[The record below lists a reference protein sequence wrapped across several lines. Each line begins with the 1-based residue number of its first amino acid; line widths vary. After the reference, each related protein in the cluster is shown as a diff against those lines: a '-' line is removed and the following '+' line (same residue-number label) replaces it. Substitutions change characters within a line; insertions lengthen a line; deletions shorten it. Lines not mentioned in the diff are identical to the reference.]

1 MAWDRC
7 NQDLV
12 WRELECAALVGEDQP
27 LCPDLPELDLSE
39 LDVSD
44 LDADSFLGGLKW
56 YSDQSEIISSQYGN
70 EASNLFEKIDE
81 ENEANLLAVLTET
94 LDSIPVD
101 ADGLPSFDAL
111 ADGDVTN
118 ASDQSCPSTPDGS
131 PRTPEPEEPSLL
143 KKLLLAPANSQLSYN
158 QYTCGKAQNHAANN
172 HRIRP
177 TPAAVKTDCS
187 WNGKPRGGC
196 PQQSR
201 LVRHPCT
208 ELLKYLTATD
218 DILIQTKA
226 SEAKSAWGAGGK
238 DKGGLL
244 LGASSSSSSS
254 PSSSSTSSF
263 SSLSSSSSAASKK
276 KSSSSSVVSQQQQQ
290 QHHQRGESR
299 AAGGCSVAGV
309 GAGKWRR
316 CAHGA
321 GSTEAQSELAAAPAP
336 VPPARRNGGAHARPK
351 LERRPS
357 SEEGRP
363 PGPGPEADAG
373 PLAAARFIRYMHSY
387 SLPPRETGQTGSC
400 GRCREASAA
409 ILAGKGGRGRG
420 AAARRHVTVTVRKRD
435 EVPGHPVLSL
445 LLTSKH
451 RSARYRA
458 QMLPPTTSSQPCK
471 SSSTRMSSRVLER
484 DEFPSPAIK
493 LEEDEKKYKR
503 TVNVN
508 PGSFGLRQAV
518 QPDPDPPLSECLGL
532 GSWVS
537 EQDQELDL
545 GLGLGW
551 PGVGLAEQG
560 GCFSGNACDDDAVGS
575 PLALLQGPL
584 SPLFPDSRIP
594 ELTPSVTQGQ
604 PYLHRQV
611 VCRPPDDQGFPLLAN
626 PTNLPLPLT
635 PESPNDHK
643 GSPFENKTIERTLS
657 VEISGTP
664 GLTPPTTP
672 PHKASQENPFKTS
685 LKTKLSSCSSST
697 LACKRARLSES
708 GPCRPAAPCAAPP
721 RKSPEQ
727 TELYAELSKASA
739 VLPAQVVSATT
750 GVCRQERCGGGG
762 KRGARARCY
771 GDHDYCQSTAVAA
784 ATQRDAAACAGEA
797 IADVTMTTTIDTTT
811 TTLTTPL
818 KPNPGS
824 AEDRHVECK
833 DSAMPPSSSSLPPS
847 SSFSSTTPL
856 SYSSSLAKQLQQ
868 QSSSSAEAESRG
880 QYRTPVSQAAPPSP
894 QTSKGDQLS
903 TGRKLHLKDQDIRA
917 ELNKHFGHP
926 QQAIYSQDEQKD
938 VVMEEGGQGDG
949 VKAGALHPSKENPAG
964 DNYYCKLPGSGST
977 GYLPPGF
984 PPFHDELELEDRGVE
999 ERFLYPWEGTPLDL
1013 FFESCSPTSS
1023 PSSCCPSRGSVS
1035 PPSSLLSPRH
1045 FNWPHSPR
1053 SRSSSSRHRRRSLS
1067 SSPDGR
1073 PSSRS
1078 RHNMDSSTLRSR
1090 THKSPH
1096 SQFRSQSR
1104 SPLSRRPRY
1113 DSYEEYQHEHL
1124 KREEHRQDYEK
1135 REFERAEQREKQSQK
1150 AIEERRV
1157 LYVGRLRSDST
1168 RTELKR
1174 RFQVF
1179 GEIEECAVNL
1189 RDDGDNFGFITYRYT
1204 CDAFAA
1210 LENGHTLR
1218 QSNEPQ
1224 FELCFGGQKQFCK
1237 SNYTDLDSHS
1247 DDFDPAS
1254 TKSKYD
1260 SMDFDSLLREA
1271 QRSLRSCPSRAMLL
1285 NLQAIPVSYHDHTI
1299 LIAQENTC
1307 LRATPGLYGHRDVS
1321 GKMSHHGD
1329 RRDGQMTE
1337 DVRAVASGR
1346 CAFCA
1351 CVTCGNEEGER

>member
-1 MAWDRC
+1 MDGYALTED
-7 NQDLV
+7 
-12 WRELECAALVGEDQP
+12 ELFSSCLLNLTWENSYEQCAALVGEDQP

-70 EASNLFEKIDE
+70 EASNLFEIDE

-101 ADGLPSFDAL
+101 EDGLPSFEAL

-177 TPAAVKTDCS
+177 TPAAVKTENS
-187 WNGKPRGGC
+187 WNSKPRGGC

-218 DILIQTKA
+218 DILLQTKA

-244 LGASSSSSSS
+244 GAPSSSSSS

-276 KSSSSSVVSQQQQQ
+276 KSSSSSVVSQQQ
-290 QHHQRGESR
+290 HHQR
-299 AAGGCSVAGV
+299 
-309 GAGKWRR
+309 
-316 CAHGA
+316 
-321 GSTEAQSELAAAPAP
+321 
-336 VPPARRNGGAHARPK
+336 
-351 LERRPS
+351 
-357 SEEGRP
+357 
-363 PGPGPEADAG
+363 
-373 PLAAARFIRYMHSY
+373 
-387 SLPPRETGQTGSC
+387 
-400 GRCREASAA
+400 
-409 ILAGKGGRGRG
+409 
-420 AAARRHVTVTVRKRD
+420 
-435 EVPGHPVLSL
+435 
-445 LLTSKH
+445 
-451 RSARYRA
+451 
-458 QMLPPTTSSQPCK
+458 
-471 SSSTRMSSRVLER
+471 
-484 DEFPSPAIK
+484 
-493 LEEDEKKYKR
+493 
-503 TVNVN
+503 
-508 PGSFGLRQAV
+508 
-518 QPDPDPPLSECLGL
+518 
-532 GSWVS
+532 
-537 EQDQELDL
+537 
-545 GLGLGW
+545 
-551 PGVGLAEQG
+551 
-560 GCFSGNACDDDAVGS
+560 
-575 PLALLQGPL
+575 
-584 SPLFPDSRIP
+584 
-594 ELTPSVTQGQ
+594 
-604 PYLHRQV
+604 
-611 VCRPPDDQGFPLLAN
+611 AN
-626 PTNLPLPLT
+626 PTTLPLPLT

-672 PHKASQENPFKTS
+672 PHKASQENPFKAS

-697 LACKRARLSES
+697 LVHKRARLGES
-708 GPCRPAAPCAAPP
+708 GRCGPAAPCAGPP
-721 RKSPEQ
+721 RKGPEQ
-727 TELYAELSKASA
+727 TELYAQLSKASA
-739 VLPAQVVSATT
+739 ALPALVVSATT
-750 GVCRQERCGGGG
+750 GVCQQEHCRGDG
-762 KRGARARCY
+762 KRGAQPRSY
-771 GDHDYCQSTAVAA
+771 SDHDYCQSTAAA
-784 ATQRDAAACAGEA
+784 AQRDAAASACEANAG
-797 IADVTMTTTIDTTT
+797 VTMTTTTTT
-811 TTLTTPL
+811 TPPR
-818 KPNPGS
+818 PNPGTV
-824 AEDRHVECK
+824 EERHVECK
-833 DSAMPPSSSSLPPS
+833 DSTMPPSSSSS
-847 SSFSSTTPL
+847 SSSSTTSL
-856 SYSSSLAKQLQQ
+856 LYSSSLAKQLQQ
-868 QSSSSAEAESRG
+868 QSASSVEAESRG
-880 QYRTPVSQAAPPSP
+880 QYRTPATQAKPPSP
-894 QTSKGDQLS
+894 QTSEGDQQHAS
-903 TGRKLHLKDQDIRA
+903 RKLPLRDQEIRA

-926 QQAIYSQDEQKD
+926 QQAVYSQDEQKE
-938 VVMEEGGQGDG
+938 VAMEEGAQGGG
-949 VKAGALHPSKENPAG
+949 VKAGAPHPSKESPAG
-964 DNYYCKLPGSGST
+964 DDYYCKLPGST
-977 GYLPPGF
+977 GYLPPGL
-984 PPFHDELELEDRGVE
+984 PPFHEELELEGRGVE
-999 ERFLYPWEGTPLDL
+999 GRFLYPWEGTPLDL
-1013 FFESCSPTSS
+1013 LFESCSPSSS
-1023 PSSCCPSRGSVS
+1023 PSSCSPSRGSIS
-1035 PPSSLLSPRH
+1035 PPSSLLLSPRH
-1045 FNWPHSPR
+1045 FNWPRSPSSR

-1078 RHNMDSSTLRSR
+1078 RHNMDSTSRSR
-1090 THKSPH
+1090 TQKSPH
-1096 SQFRSQSR
+1096 TQFRSQSR

-1124 KREEHRQDYEK
+1124 KREEYRQDYEK
-1135 REFERAEQREKQSQK
+1135 REFERAEQRERQSQK

-1157 LYVGRLRSDST
+1157 LYVGRLRADST

-1174 RFQVF
+1174 RFEVF

-1218 QSNEPQ
+1218 RSNEPQ

-1271 QRSLRSCPSRAMLL
+1271 QRSLRR
-1285 NLQAIPVSYHDHTI
+1285 
-1299 LIAQENTC
+1299 
-1307 LRATPGLYGHRDVS
+1307 
-1321 GKMSHHGD
+1321 
-1329 RRDGQMTE
+1329 
-1337 DVRAVASGR
+1337 
-1346 CAFCA
+1346 
-1351 CVTCGNEEGER
+1351 

>member
-101 ADGLPSFDAL
+101 EDGLPSFEAL

-158 QYTCGKAQNHAANN
+158 QYIGDKAQNHAASN

-177 TPAAVKTDCS
+177 PPAVVKTENS
-187 WNGKPRGGC
+187 WNSKPRGGC

-201 LVRHPCT
+201 LVRRPCT

-218 DILIQTKA
+218 DILLQTKA
-226 SEAKSAWGAGGK
+226 SEAKSAWGGGGK
-238 DKGGLL
+238 DKGGLP
-244 LGASSSSSSS
+244 GASSSSSS
-254 PSSSSTSSF
+254 PSSTTSF
-263 SSLSSSSSAASKK
+263 SSLSSSSSSITSKK
-276 KSSSSSVVSQQQQQ
+276 KSSSSSVVSQQQQP
-290 QHHQRGESR
+290 HHQRGESR
-299 AAGGCSVAGV
+299 AAGECSVAGV

-321 GSTEAQSELAAAPAP
+321 GGTEGQSEPAAAPAP
-336 VPPARRNGGAHARPK
+336 VPQARRNDSVHACPK

-363 PGPGPEADAG
+363 PGPQPAVDAG
-373 PLAAARFIRYMHSY
+373 RLAVARFIRYMHSY
-387 SLPPRETGQTGSC
+387 SLPSRETGQTGSC
-400 GRCREASAA
+400 GRCRKAGECWGRHDRSAA
-409 ILAGKGGRGRG
+409 VP
-420 AAARRHVTVTVRKRD
+420 RHITVTIKKR
-435 EVPGHPVLSL
+435 EEEPGHPLLSQ
-445 LLTSKH
+445 LLTSKQ
-451 RSARYRA
+451 RPARYQA
-458 QMLPPTTSSQPCK
+458 HLLPSATTPQPRK
-471 SSSTRMSSRVLER
+471 SSSSRISSGVLER
-484 DEFPSPAIK
+484 DECPSQAIEV
-493 LEEDEKKYKR
+493 EEKEHR
-503 TVNVN
+503 GTVNIN
-508 PGSFGLRQAV
+508 PGSWGLRQAKE
-518 QPDPDPPLSECLGL
+518 PDSDPLLAESLGL

-537 EQDQELDL
+537 QPDQGLDL
-545 GLGLGW
+545 GLGLGLGW
-551 PGVGLAEQG
+551 LEVGLVEQAD
-560 GCFSGNACDDDAVGS
+560 CFGEDVRDDDAMGS
-575 PLALLQGPL
+575 PMALSQGLP
-584 SPLFPDSRIP
+584 SPLFPDCRIP
-594 ELTPSVTQGQ
+594 DPTPSVTQGQ
-604 PYLHRQV
+604 QHLHRQA
-611 VCRPPDDQGFPLLAN
+611 VCRHPDDQGLTLLAK
-626 PTNLPLPLT
+626 PTTLPLSLT

-672 PHKASQENPFKTS
+672 PHKASQEIPFKAS
-685 LKTKLSSCSSST
+685 LKTKLSSCSSSA
-697 LACKRARLSES
+697 LACKRARLSEAD
-708 GPCRPAAPCAAPP
+708 PCRPLAPTLAPG
-721 RKSPEQ
+721 RKGPEQ
-727 TELYAELSKASA
+727 TELYAQLSKASTA
-739 VLPAQVVSATT
+739 LPTSVVAATT
-750 GVCRQERCGGGG
+750 GGCQEEHCGGNN
-762 KRGARARCY
+762 KRSVQPRCY
-771 GDHDYCQSTAVAA
+771 GDHDYCQSTAASTKQDPAA
-784 ATQRDAAACAGEA
+784 GANANAADAT
-797 IADVTMTTTIDTTT
+797 ITITTAT
-811 TTLTTPL
+811 TTPL
-818 KPNPGS
+818 KPNPGMV
-824 AEDRHVECK
+824 EDRHVECK
-833 DSAMPPSSSSLPPS
+833 DSAMPPSSFSSSSSSSTSPPPS
-847 SSFSSTTPL
+847 
-856 SYSSSLAKQLQQ
+856 SSSLAKQLQQ
-868 QSSSSAEAESRG
+868 QQSSSPVGKEARG
-880 QYRTPVSQAAPPSP
+880 QVRTPTTQDKPPPP
-894 QTSKGDQLS
+894 QTPEGDQHS
-903 TGRKLHLKDQDIRA
+903 ASRKQPLRDQEIRA
-917 ELNKHFGHP
+917 ELNKHFGCP
-926 QQAIYSQDEQKD
+926 QQAIYSQGEKGEE
-938 VVMEEGGQGDG
+938 VVVVVVEEGRQGG
-949 VKAGALHPSKENPAG
+949 GEMTGAPQPPKESPAW
-964 DNYYCKLPGSGST
+964 DEYYRKLPGYGSGST
-977 GYLPPGF
+977 GYLHPGLS
-984 PPFHDELELEDRGVE
+984 PFHEELEDRGTE
-999 ERFLYPWEGTPLDL
+999 GRFLYPWEGTPLDL
-1013 FFESCSPTSS
+1013 LFESCSPSCS
-1023 PSSCCPSRGSVS
+1023 PSSCSPSRGSVS
-1035 PPSSLLSPRH
+1035 PPSSLLLSPRH
-1045 FNWPHSPR
+1045 FRWPRLGSPSSR
-1053 SRSSSSRHRRRSLS
+1053 SRSRSRSHSSSSHHRRRSLS

-1096 SQFRSQSR
+1096 SQSR

-1113 DSYEEYQHEHL
+1113 DSYEEYQHERL
-1124 KREEHRQDYEK
+1124 KREEYRRDYEK
-1135 REFERAEQREKQSQK
+1135 REFERAEQRERQSQK
-1150 AIEERRV
+1150 ALEERRV
-1157 LYVGRLRSDST
+1157 VYVGRLRSDST

-1174 RFQVF
+1174 RFEVF

-1218 QSNEPQ
+1218 RSNEPQ

-1271 QRSLRSCPSRAMLL
+1271 QRSLRR
-1285 NLQAIPVSYHDHTI
+1285 
-1299 LIAQENTC
+1299 
-1307 LRATPGLYGHRDVS
+1307 
-1321 GKMSHHGD
+1321 
-1329 RRDGQMTE
+1329 
-1337 DVRAVASGR
+1337 
-1346 CAFCA
+1346 
-1351 CVTCGNEEGER
+1351 